1 MCPGGRGEAA
11 RRRRPASAP
20 GSRAPGGEGLRRR
33 GRAAAGLPAGL
44 LRRVA
49 GLLRPRTTAG
59 RTATTLLCLAAL
71 ASASLA
77 LAPAPGHAA
86 SLASNLHRLNFYTE
100 RIGDI
105 QAQSFRTGD
114 QHYRLDRVSLSFA
127 SFADRSVDE
136 ATVVLRIRED
146 DSGAPGAL
154 VADLS
159 KRVDLD
165 DGFRNRFPAPA
176 GTFLDPDTTY
186 WVTVNEGSAAGE
198 RLEVSSLTDDSEDNA
213 PGWSI
218 GDSRLHRATDTDAW
232 SSSDASLLL
241 RIEGE
246 QVNGTLLGALRLS
259 AGGRPIALTPRF
271 SPDRTAYTADP
282 EAHGTVTV
290 EASPAFRTAS
300 VSIAGDDDPTTPGE
314 ATVALREGES
324 TTTVRVTVTAQ
335 GGNTATYTIQL
346 RNLPL
351 DLSGHNRVRFWE
363 RDYAAGLLSLP
374 THRVYVPSV
383 SQRFRT
389 GTDANAYRFESATIK
404 LDLHRD
410 SGVAVHLYSDKDG
423 HPFRRLA
430 ELTPVR
436 GLASGL
442 VEFRAEQGT
451 DGEYPLLAPGTAH
464 HVVFTLT
471 GVRFSLAG
479 VRAYLDLA
487 AQNDTST
494 GASGFRLDNG
504 SLSYVGRSGFNDSI
518 RRPPRGMRQIH
529 PFSAEWKHW
538 SCSRN
543 PTDVPCEN
551 IWGEYGDPELYTAV
565 TVADQMNELLSSSDL
580 GVNDPEWV
588 RYAND
593 AGQNPADFDPSLV
606 YVRTPGFDVTYGWSR
621 MDKQLK
627 LHLAGEPLTDAAPAF
642 NLRPGAR
649 DARVPAAGTTLD
661 IAFDNPLDGS
671 AAGDPAASQ
680 FTVEVADVAG
690 EWVEIPVDAA
700 AVSAEDRTAVIL
712 MLGGTV
718 YPGQAVRV
726 SYRRPSGDDG
736 GNALRS
742 PSGLPA
748 PGFRNM
754 RAENDSRADDPRPRR
769 VSAAVAAGGTTLD
782 IVFDVALD
790 GRAAN
795 APPESAFTV
804 RIANPV
810 GDRVTVAPSAVAVA
824 AAERRVTLTLPR
836 TVYEH
841 DTVRLTYRDPNPG
854 TDDAAA
860 IQTAAGLDAPSFADY
875 RVSNGSTVE
884 DPVPLPLSAEV
895 VEGTEGEQLDIRF
908 SQSLLQSN
916 DRRGRLAAVLTV
928 KADRTT
934 IPVDSVSVDGDTLIL
949 VLADGIHGEVGRVRV
964 SHAALPQDNPE
975 VLRSTRGYAPS
986 FTDFPVTNNSNLP
999 HPDLD
1004 SPQVA
1009 RASFPYDYDFQTDLG
1024 FIVLEFERQIDRRP
1038 AVLRGLES
1046 AFEVTISDEVNNT
1059 SETYAVVGASTKYDG
1074 RDFGSRSVVLELES
1088 DADADGSAV
1097 LAYTDPDEDAND
1109 TSGVIQSR
1117 RGVDA
1122 EDFETIVDDL
1132 APPPAR
1138 KPTLVTAGFANVRAT
1153 LVGLRFDIPLDQ
1165 RPPALEDLEDR
1176 FALHANR
1183 PDDLISIVPVLD
1195 AVSDPGGNH
1204 ETGRNILY
1212 LWVEYFDP
1220 GDTPARTFTLTY
1232 SSVTAGEDR
1241 TVIQSANGLV
1251 NADDFTVLLTDQSFH
1266 NSARTAPT
1274 APTAAFGIPPLH
1286 HTGAPFGV
1294 TLSFDS
1300 EFPVTA
1306 DDLRAGL
1313 TATGGSVTGLERAV
1327 KGEDRNWNVTVT
1339 PDSAAGAVT
1348 LTLAPAEDCAVEHA
1362 VCLAGVALAEA
1373 ATVEIPGRA
1382 PTRVVSAELTS
1393 GPGENGTWDTGE
1405 SVEAEVVFS
1414 REVLVHGP
1422 PGVTPTLGIA
1432 LDGARREA
1440 ALTSTGVTDTF
1451 AFSHTV
1457 TAADDGAATAAIVAD
1472 GIALNGTLIF
1482 DSEAFLADLSFEA
1495 GPVLSVADAAATEG
1509 SDATADFVVTLEPA
1523 AAETVTVDYATADG
1537 TATAPADYTA
1547 TSGTLTFEAGETEK
1561 TVSVTVVDDTEEDD
1575 GETFSLELSNV
1586 SGGNAAIGDARGTAT
1601 IRNDE
1606 SGTPALTAEFTG
1618 VPASHGGETFAFR
1631 LTFSEDV
1638 PGLGW
1643 QTLRGESL
1651 QASGGRVRNANRA
1664 DRGSNLAWT
1673 ITVEPDGTED
1683 VSVTLPATADC
1694 TATGAICTGDKR
1706 PLSAAVT
1713 ATVPNAVPSGAPFT
1727 VRLAGLPASHDGA
1740 GAVSFEVHF
1749 SDEPHQYSYRTLRDE
1764 TLEILQGGTAITPYV
1779 KRMNKPSNRSWT
1791 VTVEPG
1797 SKADLA
1803 IAIAATADCE
1813 QAGAVCNGD
1822 GEPLSAGV
1830 AATVPGPPGVS
1841 VADARVEEA
1850 AGATVDFAVTMS
1862 RAASETVTV
1871 DYATSDG
1878 TAEAGL
1884 DYTATSGTL
1893 TFAPGE
1899 TEKTV
1904 SVPVLDDSHDEG
1916 EETFTLRLSAVSGG
1930 NAWLADAEAT
1940 GTIANTD
1947 AMPQAWL
1954 ARFGRTVAEQVIDA
1968 VEDRLSA
1975 PLAVGVTVSVGGEPL
1990 SGASDAEME
1999 ALEERAAAARL
2010 DALTRWLRGTE
2021 REDDE
2026 RSGLSGR
2033 GSRAVTARELLT
2045 GSSFTLTGEADAG
2058 VRVSLW
2064 GRAAVSR
2071 FDGREGELVLDGEV
2085 TSAMLGADWTGEAG
2099 PGSGARA
2106 WTAGLLVSRAVGE
2119 GGYRS
2124 PGSGGTV
2131 ESTLTGLFPY
2141 GRHALNERVSLWG
2154 IVGYGAGELTLT
2166 PRDGRAMR
2174 TDMDLTMGA
2183 LGVRGVALEAPA
2195 GGGVELA
2202 VTSDALAVRTTSDRT
2217 QGLEGSAADATRLGL
2232 GLEGSWHGLRLGAGA
2247 LTPRLEVGV
2256 RHDGGDAETGF
2267 GLDLGGG
2274 LSWFDPGR
2282 GLSATVSGRGLLTHA
2297 SDDFRERGFAAS
2309 FAWKPERGPRGPSL
2323 TLSRSVGAPASGGA
2337 GALLG
2342 QRHLGGLAA
2351 GDGGP
2356 GGDSGNAHADR
2367 RLELRMGYGF
2377 SVLEQRFTLTPEAK
2391 LGLDGGRQEQSLGW
2405 RLGLDR
2411 GGPGAFELR
2420 LDATRR
2426 EAAGANDTLAPR
2438 HELGLRATTRW

>member
-1 MCPGGRGEAA
+1 M
-11 RRRRPASAP
+11 
-20 GSRAPGGEGLRRR
+20 
-33 GRAAAGLPAGL
+33 
-44 LRRVA
+44 
-49 GLLRPRTTAG
+49 
-59 RTATTLLCLAAL
+59 
-71 ASASLA
+71 
-77 LAPAPGHAA
+77 
-86 SLASNLHRLNFYTE
+86 
-100 RIGDI
+100 
-105 QAQSFRTGD
+105 
-114 QHYRLDRVSLSFA
+114 
-127 SFADRSVDE
+127 
-136 ATVVLRIRED
+136 
-146 DSGAPGAL
+146 
-154 VADLS
+154 
-159 KRVDLD
+159 
-165 DGFRNRFPAPA
+165 
-176 GTFLDPDTTY
+176 
-186 WVTVNEGSAAGE
+186 
-198 RLEVSSLTDDSEDNA
+198 
-213 PGWSI
+213 
-218 GDSRLHRATDTDAW
+218 
-232 SSSDASLLL
+232 
-241 RIEGE
+241 
-246 QVNGTLLGALRLS
+246 
-259 AGGRPIALTPRF
+259 
-271 SPDRTAYTADP
+271 
-282 EAHGTVTV
+282 TVT
-290 EASPAFRTAS
+290 
-300 VSIAGDDDPTTPGE
+300 G
-314 ATVALREGES
+314 
-324 TTTVRVTVTAQ
+324 Q
-335 GGNTATYTIQL
+335 GGNATTYTIRL
-346 RNLPL
+346 RNRPL
-351 DLSGHNRVRFWE
+351 DLSGHNLARFWE
-363 RDYAAGLLSLP
+363 RDYAAGILTLP

-389 GTDANAYRFESATIK
+389 GTDAEAYRFESATIK
-404 LDLHRD
+404 LDLRSG
-410 SGVAVHLYSDKDG
+410 SGVAAHLYSDKDG
-423 HPFRRLA
+423 QPFRRLA
-430 ELTPVR
+430 ELRPVR
-436 GLASGL
+436 GLASGS
-442 VEFRAEQGT
+442 VEFRAEQRM
-451 DGEYPLLAPGTAH
+451 DEYPLLAPGAAY

-479 VRAYLDLA
+479 ARAYLDLA

-504 SLSYVGRSGFNDSI
+504 SLSYIGHSGFNESV

-529 PFSAEWKHW
+529 RYSAEWKHW

-565 TVADQMNELLSSSDL
+565 TVADRMNELLSSSDD
-580 GVNDPEWV
+580 GVYDPEWV

-627 LHLAGEPLTDAAPAF
+627 LHLAGEPVEDASPTF

-661 IAFDNPLDGS
+661 IHFDNPLDGS

-726 SYRRPSGDDG
+726 SYRRPSGGDG
-736 GNALRS
+736 GNAVQS
-742 PSGLPA
+742 PSGVPA

-754 RAENDSRADDPRPRR
+754 RAENDSTVDDPRPGR
-769 VSAAVAAGGTTLD
+769 VSAAVAAAGTTLD
-782 IVFDVALD
+782 VAFDVAL
-790 GRAAN
+790 GGTAAN
-795 APPESAFTV
+795 APPQSAFTV

-824 AAERRVTLTLPR
+824 AAEKRVTLTLPR
-836 TVYEH
+836 TVHEN

-854 TDDAAA
+854 ADDARA
-860 IQTAAGLDAPSFADY
+860 IQTAAGLDAPSFTDY
-875 RVSNGSTVE
+875 RVTNNSTVD
-884 DPVPLPLSAEV
+884 DPVPFPLSAEV

-916 DRRGRLAAVLTV
+916 DRRGRLAAALTV

-975 VLRSTRGYAPS
+975 ALQSMDGRYAPS

-1004 SPQVA
+1004 SPEVA

-1074 RDFGSRSVVLELES
+1074 RDFGNRSVVLELES

-1138 KPTLVTAGFANVRAT
+1138 KPTLVAAGFANVRAT

-1183 PDDLISIVPVLD
+1183 PDDLISIIPVLD

-1274 APTAAFGIPPLH
+1274 APTAAFGVPPLH

-1313 TATGGSVTGLERAV
+1313 TATGGTVTGLERAA
-1327 KGEDRNWNVTVT
+1327 KGEDRSWNVTVT

-1348 LTLAPAEDCAVEHA
+1348 LTLAPAEDCAAEHA

-1382 PTRVVSAELTS
+1382 PTRVVSAELIS

-1405 SVEAEVVFS
+1405 TVEAQVVFS

-1432 LDGARREA
+1432 LDGVRREA

-1451 AFSHTV
+1451 AFSHAV
-1457 TAADDGAATAAIVAD
+1457 TAADDGAATAAIVAN

-1482 DSEAFLADLSFEA
+1482 DSEAYLADISFGA
-1495 GPVLSVADAAATEG
+1495 GPALSVADATATEG
-1509 SDATADFVVTLEPA
+1509 SGATADFVVTLEPA
-1523 AAETVTVDYATADG
+1523 AEEAVTVDYATSDG
-1537 TATAPADYTA
+1537 TATAGDDYTA
-1547 TSGTLTFEAGETEK
+1547 ASGTLTFEAGETSK
-1561 TVSVTVVDDTEEDD
+1561 TVSVAIVDDGVDD
-1575 GETFSLELSNV
+1575 GGETFTLTLSNP
-1586 SGGNAAIGDARGTAT
+1586 SGAGAQLADAQATAT
-1601 IRNDE
+1601 INNDE
-1606 SGTPALTAEFTG
+1606 VETPALTAAFTD
-1618 VPASHGGETFAFR
+1618 VPASHGGETFAFG
-1631 LTFSEDV
+1631 LAFSEEV

-1643 QTLRGESL
+1643 EALRGEIL
-1651 QASGGRVRNANRA
+1651 QASGGTVRNANRV
-1664 DRGSNLAWT
+1664 DRSSNRVWT
-1673 ITVEPDGTED
+1673 VTVEPDGTGD
-1683 VSVTLPATADC
+1683 VTVTLPATADC
-1694 TATGAICTGDKR
+1694 AAEDAVCTEDER

-1713 ATVPNAVPSGAPFT
+1713 ATVPNEAASGEQAPALTAAFTDVPAEHSGETFAFG
-1727 VRLAGLPASHDGA
+1727 LAFSEEVPGLGWEA
-1740 GAVSFEVHF
+1740 
-1749 SDEPHQYSYRTLRDE
+1749 LRG
-1764 TLEILQGGTAITPYV
+1764 EILQASGGTVRNANRV
-1779 KRMNKPSNRSWT
+1779 DRSSNRAWT
-1791 VTVEPG
+1791 VTVEPDG
-1797 SKADLA
+1797 TEDVTVTLPATTDC
-1803 IAIAATADCE
+1803 AA
-1813 QAGAVCNGD
+1813 QNAVCTED
-1822 GEPLSAGV
+1822 ERPLSNGV
-1830 AATVPGPPGVS
+1830 EATILGPPGLS
-1841 VADARVEEA
+1841 VADATVREA
-1850 AGATVDFAVTMS
+1850 PGAAMEFAVTMS
-1862 RAASETVTV
+1862 RASASTVTV

-1878 TAEAGL
+1878 TASAGA

-1899 TEKTV
+1899 TAKTV
-1904 SVPVLDDSHDEG
+1904 SVPVLDDAHEDDG
-1916 EETFTLRLSAVSGG
+1916 ETFTLTLSNPSGG
-1930 NAWLADAEAT
+1930 NAYLADAEAT
-1940 GTIANTD
+1940 GTIENAD
-1947 AMPQAWL
+1947 VMPEAWL
-1954 ARFGRTVAEQVIDA
+1954 ARFGRTVAEQVIEA
-1968 VEDRLSA
+1968 VEGRFAASRSPGMA
-1975 PLAVGVTVSVGGEPL
+1975 VTVAGERIGGTPEPGGGE
-1990 SGASDAEME
+1990 
-1999 ALEERAAAARL
+1999 ARL
-2010 DALTRWLRGTE
+2010 AAEEQEARARLAAMTAWLRGTE
-2021 REDDE
+2021 DREA
-2026 RSGLSGR
+2026 GA
-2033 GSRAVTARELLT
+2033 GSRAVAPRELLT
-2045 GSSFTLTGEADAG
+2045 GSSFALTGEARAG
-2058 VRVSLW
+2058 GLVSLW
-2064 GRAAVSR
+2064 GRGAVTR
-2071 FDGREGELVLDGEV
+2071 FDGREGELALDGEV
-2085 TSAMLGADWTGEAG
+2085 ASLAMGADW
-2099 PGSGARA
+2099 SRGAVL
-2106 WTAGLLVSRAVGE
+2106 AGLLVSRSSGE

-2124 PGSGGTV
+2124 PAGGGAV
-2131 ESTLTGLFPY
+2131 ENTLTGLFPY
-2141 GRHALNERVSLWG
+2141 GRYALNDRVTLWG
-2154 IVGYGAGELTLT
+2154 VAGYGAGELTLT
-2166 PRDGRAMR
+2166 PDGQSAMR
-2174 TDMDLTMGA
+2174 TGMDLRMGA
-2183 LGVRGVALEAPA
+2183 VGLRGVAVEAGPE
-2195 GGGVELA
+2195 GGMELA
-2202 VTSDALAVRTTSDRT
+2202 VKTDAMAVRTTSGT
-2217 QGLEGSAADATRLGL
+2217 TAGLGAAEAGATRLRL
-2232 GLEGSWHGLRLGAGA
+2232 GLEGAWRGARLGSGDLAPAVEIG
-2247 LTPRLEVGV
+2247 L
-2256 RHDGGDAETGF
+2256 RHDGGDAETGS

-2274 LSWFDPGR
+2274 LAWSDPAS
-2282 GLSATVSGRGLLTHA
+2282 GLSAEIRARGLLAHGA
-2297 SDDFRERGFAAS
+2297 KGFRDRGVSGS
-2309 FAWKPERGPRGPSL
+2309 FAWAPGDAGRGPSL
-2323 TLSRSVGAPASGGA
+2323 ALTRTVGAPASGGMD
-2337 GALLG
+2337 ALLG
-2342 QRHLGGLAA
+2342 RPTLEGLAA
-2351 GDGGP
+2351 NDGG
-2356 GGDSGNAHADR
+2356 DAADR
-2367 RLELRMGYGF
+2367 QLELRGGYGF
-2377 SVLEQRFTLTPEAK
+2377 TVRGRYAAMPEFG
-2391 LGLDGGRQEQSLGW
+2391 LGLANGWREYTLGW
-2405 RLGLDR
+2405 RFGLVQADT
-2411 GGPGAFELR
+2411 AT
-2420 LDATRR
+2420 LDASLEATRR
-2426 EAAGANDTLAPR
+2426 EPANDNRTPEHGVALWVNA
-2438 HELGLRATTRW
+2438 RW